1 MRCDVNAHFP
11 ESFDLLSVVDEVRC
25 SFDLGTTP
33 RFEVDD
39 VPDLDWVQHV
49 QSSWK
54 PVVVGDFIL
63 KFPWHSKSD
72 VQEAIESRNDGSAS
86 KLSDYQE
93 LLLEGGIAFG
103 TGEHPTTQL
112 CLEWITTLMQGNS
125 KVENFL
131 DYGAGS
137 GVLGIAACKLMPST
151 LEAIGIEIDTDAIR
165 IADANAVNN
174 NVQMKNYLPITLGD
188 DDASASVIMKAKHR
202 SLASTLPSNLDGPI
216 FDACAANILAGPLI
230 SLSRTIAGFL
240 KPGGKLGLS
249 GILSWQGDDVVEAYS
264 EYFDDV
270 KVENEK
276 NGWCLI
282 TGVRKR
288 S

>member
-1 MRCDVNAHFP
+1 MRCDVSAHFP
-11 ESFDLLSVVDEVRC
+11 ESFDLMSIVDQVRC

-54 PVVVGDFIL
+54 PFVVGDFIL
-63 KFPWHSKSD
+63 KFPWHTEKD
-72 VQEAIESRNDGSAS
+72 VQEAIENRSDEDTRNS
-86 KLSDYQE
+86 SDYQE

-112 CLEWITTLMQGNS
+112 CLEWITKLLRENNA
-125 KVENFL
+125 VEKFL

-137 GVLGIAACKLMPST
+137 GVLGIAACKLKPFN
-151 LEAIGIEIDTDAIR
+151 LEATGVEIDADAIR

-174 NVQMKNYLPITLGD
+174 KVSMKNYLPINLGD
-188 DDASASVIMKAKHR
+188 DDASASVIMKAKQR
-202 SLASTLPSNLDGPI
+202 SVASTLPSNLDGPI

-230 SLSRTIAGFL
+230 SLSKTIAEML

-249 GILSWQGDDVVEAYS
+249 GILTWQGEDVVKAYS

-270 KVENEK
+270 KVENER
-276 NGWCLI
+276 NGWCLV
-282 TGVRKR
+282 TGVRKQL
-288 S
+288 